1 MIFSVFTYIFSLF
14 PAKSVYLQ
22 KVIMRACSATV
33 NRLAA
38 LLAISVWMSLA
49 SAFQAA
55 PQNAGPEGNRDWKK
69 KYHSVS
75 EFGEV
80 YVVKS
85 IYSFCDEYDT
95 WLADKNGKLLTP
107 AYRDIGPFSDG
118 RAEFV
123 PKEGHNGLR
132 GFHGYIDKRGKVVI
146 PPVYH
151 GAGEFSNGRAWVI
164 YPVDSLYGLSVIDT
178 MGKELHRLPVEPF
191 SESFRINRSTSV
203 YACNRDCVEMLL
215 WWDDG
220 KLVMLYSELS
230 AYTTRRIAESGGGAY
245 VLNYSGKFGYI
256 DREHVLKTPVVL
268 DSVDF
273 SGKYS
278 FGRLQRILYKGRYG
292 FADRESGEVAIAC
305 QYEDTKP
312 QKKGLLWVKKDGKW
326 GCIDSADRQR
336 IPFRFDYSGGFA
348 DNGLAAV
355 LVDGNFG
362 HVDTTGRFITP
373 PVYDQVFYFNKGL
386 AMVKKGNKYGYV
398 DASGKLLVPLKFDKA
413 SPVEGEFARAERM
426 GMTYLIG
433 EGGSVRLTG
442 LTGAGTAVLIILLA
456 VLCISGRPRRIRVRR
471 PGLIL

>member
-1 MIFSVFTYIFSLF
+1 METLWKKSILKGIGAVLNRIATLLVVFTCMN
-14 PAKSVYLQ
+14 P
-22 KVIMRACSATV
+22 
-33 NRLAA
+33 
-38 LLAISVWMSLA
+38 A
-49 SAFQAA
+49 SAFRVES
-55 PQNAGPEGNRDWKK
+55 QNTHPDGYNDWKK
-69 KYHSVS
+69 KYQSVS
-75 EFGEV
+75 EFGDV
-80 YVVKS
+80 CVVKS

-95 WLADKNGKLLTP
+95 WLADKSGKLLTP

-123 PKEGHNGLR
+123 PKEGHNGLK

-151 GAGEFSNGRAWVI
+151 GAGEFRNGKAWVI
-164 YPVDSLYGLSVIDT
+164 YPADSLYGLSFIDT
-178 MGKELHRLPVEPF
+178 SGKVLHRLPVEPF
-191 SESFRINRSTSV
+191 SESLRINRSTSIN
-203 YACNRDCVEMLL
+203 ACNKDCAETLF
-215 WWDDG
+215 WWDNG

-230 AYTTRRIAESGGGAY
+230 AYTIRRIAESEGIY

-256 DREHVLKTPVVL
+256 DKEHILKTPVVL

-278 FGRLQRILYKGRYG
+278 YGRLQRVMYKDRYG
-292 FADRESGEVAIAC
+292 FADRKSGEIVIAC

-312 QKKGLLWVKKDGKW
+312 QNKGLFWVKKDGKW
-326 GCIDSADRQR
+326 GCIDSANREK

-362 HVDTTGRFITP
+362 HVDTTGKFTTP
-373 PVYDQVFYFNKGL
+373 PIYDKVSYFNKGL
-386 AMVKKGNKYGYV
+386 AMVKRGNKYGYV
-398 DASGKLLVPLKFDKA
+398 DNSGRLLIPLKFDRA

-426 GMTYLIG
+426 GMTYLVG

-442 LTGAGTAVLIILLA
+442 LTQLGTTVLLIILLA
-456 VLCISGRPRRIRVRR
+456 VFHAFYRR
-471 PGLIL
+471 LILNKRQEYL